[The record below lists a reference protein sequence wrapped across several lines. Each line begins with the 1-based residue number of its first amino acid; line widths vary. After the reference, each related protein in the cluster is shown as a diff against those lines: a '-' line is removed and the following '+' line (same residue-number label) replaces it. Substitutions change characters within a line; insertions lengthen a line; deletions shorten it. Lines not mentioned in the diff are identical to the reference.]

1 MAMNYYRK
9 QTQCILRGIIFI
21 ITVLFASCGKISYD
35 VTIPQQSVQESLNKK
50 FPITKT
56 YAEVT
61 SVTLSNP
68 VVNLGDTRDRLT
80 IGLNAKISQ
89 TQIGTEL
96 TEGRIVFSSGLTFN
110 NMTGEFL
117 MNKVSVDSVLLDM
130 GNVNEQ
136 IKGGIK
142 EFISSQLEENINGTV
157 FYRLDPQNKSTPIAK
172 RLISKVK
179 IQNNNIVVTLTLNK

>member
-1 MAMNYYRK
+1 MAMNYRK
-9 QTQCILRGIIFI
+9 QTQCLLRGIFFI
-21 ITVLFASCGKISYD
+21 ITVFLAGCGRISYD

-56 YAEVT
+56 YAEIT

-68 VVNLGDTRDRLT
+68 VVNLGNTRDRLT

-179 IQNNNIVVTLTLNK
+179 IQNDNIVVTLTLNK